1 MKSVTPYI
9 AYDMARVYLHSG
21 TPSPNR
27 MSSVGIGVRFTDSR
41 FYSLDLNVAKP
52 VGDAPVESASRSPR
66 INASFSYQLN

>member
-1 MKSVTPYI
+1 
-9 AYDMARVYLHSG
+9 
-21 TPSPNR
+21 

-66 INASFSYQLN
+66 INAAFSYQLN